1 MRKIGIDAG
10 GSLIKIVYQEDRKI
24 HYKMYPVDE
33 AKQVIQW
40 LNLTAPDSTIRLTGG
55 KSANLQFALGQDTTF
70 VDEFTAMTNG
80 VRILLSEEN
89 VPVNDFVLV
98 SLGTGTS
105 IFHVTERSFER
116 VMGTGI
122 GGGTLMGLGTLI
134 GGNLSFHE
142 VVERAKIGDRTR
154 SDLLVRDIYENM
166 DSPLLGDLTAANFG
180 KAHRSKEATVN
191 DHLAALIQLIGETII
206 LLARSVAQV
215 KGTKHIVF
223 VGSTLMANDPLKQ
236 VFVQF
241 KTMLDYEPIF
251 LEKGAF
257 AGAIGAFY
265 HD

>member
-1 MRKIGIDAG
+1 MGKIGIDAG
-10 GSLIKIVYQEDRKI
+10 GSLIKIVYPEDQKI
-24 HYKMYPVDE
+24 HYKMYPIEE
-33 AKQVIQW
+33 AKQVVQW
-40 LNLTAPDSTIRLTGG
+40 LNFTAPDSTIRLTGG
-55 KSANLQFALGQDTTF
+55 KSARLQFALNQETTF

-80 VRILLSEEN
+80 ARFLLREEN
-89 VPVNDFVLV
+89 VQVNDFVLV

-105 IFHVTERSFER
+105 IFHVTEQSFER

-134 GGNLSFHE
+134 GGSLSYHE
-142 VVERAKIGDRTR
+142 IVERAKLGDRTR

-166 DSPLLGDLTAANFG
+166 ASPLLGDLTAANFG
-180 KAHRSKEATVN
+180 KAHWNKEATVN

-206 LLARSVAQV
+206 LLAGSVAQV

-223 VGSTLMANDPLKQ
+223 VGSTLTANDSLKQ
-236 VFVQF
+236 VFTQF